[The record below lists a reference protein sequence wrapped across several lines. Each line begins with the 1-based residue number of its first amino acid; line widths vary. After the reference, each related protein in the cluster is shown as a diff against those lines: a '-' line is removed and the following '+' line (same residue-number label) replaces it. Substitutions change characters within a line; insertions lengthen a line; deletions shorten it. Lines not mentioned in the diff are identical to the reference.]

1 MDADILLQLRQP
13 FDPEHVTWRVVE
25 VADDARHARVRPQ
38 ITATALQKRL
48 NHVLG
53 TLHWSYSFAP
63 VGSGISCTL
72 TLGTATLGTTTL
84 DTVSRAAVVSMDTPA
99 PVTAS
104 ERAQDALVHAAEGFG
119 ILPPAAIDAQYWVEF
134 DPEQQVILYE
144 PESAPT
150 APVTP
155 ETTDKSAGHQAIDK
169 LMDKLAQQGRGLD
182 AAKVALEYRGY
193 GDNPQMAREFYG
205 KLRELLLQETS

>member
-1 MDADILLQLRQP
+1 MAYMNADTLLQLRQP

-25 VADDARHARVRPQ
+25 VAEDARHARVRPQ

-63 VGSGISCTL
+63 TGNAISCTL
-72 TLGTATLGTTTL
+72 TL
-84 DTVSRAAVVSMDTPA
+84 DTVSRAAVVSIDTPA
-99 PVTAS
+99 PVAVS

-119 ILPPAAIDAQYWVEF
+119 ILPPADVDAHYWVEF

-144 PESAPT
+144 PESVPT
-150 APVTP
+150 APVNQ
-155 ETTDKSAGHQAIDK
+155 ETTAKSAGQQAIDK
-169 LMDKLAQQGRGLD
+169 LMDKLAQQGRGLE
-182 AAKVALEYRGY
+182 AAKVALEYKGY

-205 KLRELLLQETS
+205 KLRELLLQETP

>member
-1 MDADILLQLRQP
+1 MATMDADTLLQLHQP

-38 ITATALQKRL
+38 VSAKALTQRL
-48 NHVLG
+48 NNVLG

-63 VGSGISCTL
+63 VGSALSCTL
-72 TLGTATLGTTTL
+72 SLNQ
-84 DTVSRAAVVSMDTPA
+84 VSRAAVVSMDTPA
-99 PVTAS
+99 PVSAS

-119 ILPPAAIDAQYWVEF
+119 ILPPADVDAQYWVEF

-144 PESAPT
+144 PESVPR
-150 APVTP
+150 VTP
-155 ETTDKSAGHQAIDK
+155 IVAQETDKKPAGHQAIDK
-169 LMDKLAQQGRGLD
+169 LIDKLKAQGRGFE
-182 AAKVALEYRGY
+182 AAKLTVEYNGY

-205 KLRELLLQETS
+205 KLRELVLQETS

>member
-1 MDADILLQLRQP
+1 MVTMDADTLLQLRQP

-38 ITATALQKRL
+38 VSAHALTKRL
-48 NHVLG
+48 NNILG

-63 VGSGISCTL
+63 VGSAISCTL
-72 TLGTATLGTTTL
+72 TLGN
-84 DTVSRAAVVSMDTPA
+84 VSRAAAVSMDTPA
-99 PVTAS
+99 PVMAE

-119 ILPPAAIDAQYWVEF
+119 ILPPADIEAQYWVEF

-144 PESAPT
+144 PESVPSAAPT
-150 APVTP
+150 APTSST
-155 ETTDKSAGHQAIDK
+155 EKTAGHQAIDK
-169 LMDKLAQQGRGLD
+169 LMDKLKQQGRGFE
-182 AAKVALEYRGY
+182 AAKLTVEYNGY